1 VEALVTKYAIVPRK
15 MLHREMSLGLTVGTL
30 MTSIEVVE
38 VKAIQKKMDPGHGK
52 SSSQVEMLYQEGDS
66 RMIKNHL
73 VQEGMKK

>member
-1 VEALVTKYAIVPRK
+1 
-15 MLHREMSLGLTVGTL
+15 